1 MSEASTGEW
10 VISGNCLPGAEV
22 IVLNTNTGE
31 GVVVEDLHDAG
42 VFSVAVAGKACD
54 AVSITQT
61 QGGVESAEA
70 SVLLQAYQNGF
81 AVDPSACP

>member
-1 MSEASTGEW
+1 MTEASNGQW

-22 IVLNTNTGE
+22 IVLNTKTGS

-42 VFSVAVAGKACD
+42 VFSVEVAGKACD
-54 AVSITQT
+54 PVSITQS
-61 QGGVESAEA
+61 QGGEESAEA

-81 AVDPSACP
+81 VVDPSACP